1 MARLGRNPRSGPKLA
16 GRRVQATAGPRGVN
30 AWGRTRLETRLQ
42 YGLLSGH
49 AANCNRNANDLGA
62 RRDTSRGVRVARAL
76 RLSSSREEPV
86 RMRNNHDPNWRPIVD
101 NGGAE
106 IQKHWHISFL
116 TVLALSGAL
125 WLGVILWFAMRWF
138 GN

>member
-1 MARLGRNPRSGPKLA
+1 
-16 GRRVQATAGPRGVN
+16 
-30 AWGRTRLETRLQ
+30 
-42 YGLLSGH
+42 
-49 AANCNRNANDLGA
+49 
-62 RRDTSRGVRVARAL
+62 
-76 RLSSSREEPV
+76 
-86 RMRNNHDPNWRPIVD
+86 MRNNHDPNWRPIVD

-138 GN
+138 AASRQAPQNASPLSPRSK